1 VDLEALRQRI
11 AEILARLAEA
21 EVASLSDEDLEAAQD
36 ELLECLSSLRDHG
49 ASADTIAAANEIR
62 SGVQTA
68 RAEATRRET
77 EAAEAQA
84 AFDAIVAEIEP
95 PAAEGEE
102 VEETPDGEPVAA
114 EGDESAAAAEQ
125 QPDPAAESPTA
136 PAEPEPVA
144 AASTP
149 VVSAEQVTAPISRA
163 ASPVSTPSLPAVAAR
178 ARQASPARQITG
190 ERRREPGA
198 IKAKLELVGP
208 STGSDRR
215 PKILNMEAITAAFAK
230 ANEYWGNT
238 APGVNA
244 NIPVLHFEWSYPDA
258 LDLRRVG
265 DDPAAVTAAI
275 EAQVSSEALVAA
287 GGICAPYPIDYGL
300 MTLGETIRPV
310 AANLPTFQATRGGVR
325 WMDNF
330 TLADINVNIGAGSAV
345 SQYTKQNDIDAV
357 TKPCMTFTCKGQ
369 LQAELYALLRCLQ
382 FGNWNAR
389 FYPEMID
396 QVTQLTMVAYARYA
410 EMLLLQGISTGSKY
424 IHYANTD
431 TGASFTNQLLT
442 SIELAVE
449 RWEHR
454 YRTPNMGLLRVA
466 LPDWVPSVVRQ
477 DIRSRMAHSNEQFNV
492 SDDFINGLIRL
503 AGADPWYFVDGEN
516 DVQGL
521 YASQPGSGANF
532 LDWPSTLIY
541 YLYAEGT
548 WIRMDAGELDLGIV
562 RDSTM
567 NSKNNFQTFFEAW
580 EGLMF
585 RGFDSFK
592 VVMPVC
598 PNGASAGTYTP
609 HTCPAS

>member
-198 IKAKLELVGP
+198 IKAKIELVGP

-215 PKILNMEAITAAFAK
+215 PKILNIEAITAAFAK

-325 WMDNF
+325 WMD
-330 TLADINVNIGAGSAV
+330 TSR
-345 SQYTKQNDIDAV
+345 SPT
-357 TKPCMTFTCKGQ
+357 
-369 LQAELYALLRCLQ
+369 
-382 FGNWNAR
+382 
-389 FYPEMID
+389 
-396 QVTQLTMVAYARYA
+396 
-410 EMLLLQGISTGSKY
+410 ST
-424 IHYANTD
+424 
-431 TGASFTNQLLT
+431 
-442 SIELAVE
+442 
-449 RWEHR
+449 
-454 YRTPNMGLLRVA
+454 
-466 LPDWVPSVVRQ
+466 
-477 DIRSRMAHSNEQFNV
+477 
-492 SDDFINGLIRL
+492 
-503 AGADPWYFVDGEN
+503 
-516 DVQGL
+516 
-521 YASQPGSGANF
+521 
-532 LDWPSTLIY
+532 
-541 YLYAEGT
+541 
-548 WIRMDAGELDLGIV
+548 
-562 RDSTM
+562 
-567 NSKNNFQTFFEAW
+567 
-580 EGLMF
+580 
-585 RGFDSFK
+585 
-592 VVMPVC
+592 
-598 PNGASAGTYTP
+598 
-609 HTCPAS
+609 